1 MVAAQ
6 IIMGITIVAMVS
18 GKVPIYLTAFVGS
31 IIAALAAGFGISP
44 GFMFGHLGGT
54 AVFDSNGNP
63 QFLANLLAAGLNA
76 VIIDMLGVLLFIGIM
91 EKVGF
96 LNAIVVKVM
105 HFGNKMGGGPGVC
118 TAGGIAAGIIGG
130 MTGFTQPA
138 ITGVITGPPAVDMG
152 VDKNKVAG
160 VLAHAGH
167 LGNFGG
173 FTHPT
178 MIAVIATA
186 GITFGA
192 INVIGAVVALS
203 IFAASFIRLRRDMK
217 GVTEM
222 KELSS
227 DIKTDIPFGK
237 AITPFIVLVT
247 AFVIGIPVVVSGL
260 LAAFVVVMITG
271 KDFIQGE
278 KTMMEGL
285 TRIIVPLFA
294 TASFLFMS
302 RVISEIGLVTLFSNL
317 LEPILAFS
325 PILIMLLVSS
335 LAGFFTQS
343 NAASIPIIIPFLL
356 IVLDQGANPLA
367 AAVAAAGGPAIMQYY
382 LTGGPVAAL
391 STVVPVIEG
400 SDLKTANKFQRP
412 SILVGMAVLFVI
424 CLVLSIVL

>member
-1 MVAAQ
+1 LVAAQ